1 MLAHKSIM
9 QLTNILSDFKLNIN
23 AYKTTEIL
31 WGLTTFRTETAHV
44 YRMMK
49 SHTYSNLLQN
59 Y

>member
-31 WGLTTFRTETAHV
+31 
-44 YRMMK
+44 
-49 SHTYSNLLQN
+49 
-59 Y
+59 